1 MNQYFV
7 RIVDY
12 YAGTLLCFII
22 SLLYGTRKFFTGK
35 TEKIQAQNLK
45 RILFVELSEMGSAVI
60 ASPAIS
66 RLKETCR
73 GAEIYFLIFRRNRE
87 SVMLTDLLDE
97 DKILTIRDDSLFNF
111 MTDVLRLFIFFRRM
125 KFDVCIDF
133 ELFSRCTAL
142 LSFLSGAKYKA
153 GFHGYFTEGLYRG
166 NFLTHKINYNPYKH
180 MSHNFMSLTNAVV
193 DDIRGLPFPMN
204 EEEDILVLPHRGS
217 DLQLRK
223 KILEKLQSHNSAI
236 NEKSLL
242 VIVNPLAGKYLP
254 IRSWPLEYYIETIK
268 RILAETDAFIIVTGL
283 KDDRA
288 TGEKIKRSSVPVR
301 CVNFMG
307 ETDNLKELS
316 ELFFISNLLITND
329 SGAAH
334 FAALTPIHII
344 CFFGPETPS
353 LYGPMSRNCHNF
365 HSELHC
371 SPCLTAFNHR
381 NTPCKDNVCLK
392 SISPDEVFTTV
403 KKILSGQKG

>member
-12 YAGTLLCFII
+12 YAGILLCFIVSI
-22 SLLYGTRKFFTGK
+22 FYGLRNLLTGK
-35 TEKIQAQNLK
+35 AQKVQALELK
-45 RILFVELSEMGSAVI
+45 RILFIELSEMGSALI
-60 ASPAIS
+60 ASPSIS
-66 RLKETCR
+66 RLKKSCP
-73 GAEIYFLIFRRNRE
+73 GAEVYFLIFRRNRE

-97 DKILTIRDDSLFNF
+97 DKILTIRDDSLINF
-111 MTDVLRLFIFFRRM
+111 MTDVIRLFVFFRRV

-180 MSHNFMSLTNAVV
+180 MSHNFMSLANAVI

-204 EEEDILVLPHRGS
+204 DEEDILVLPHRNS

-223 KILEKLQSHNSAI
+223 KIIEKLQTHNSAI

-254 IRSWPLEYYIETIK
+254 IRSWPIENYIETIK
-268 RILAETDAFIIVTGL
+268 RTLAETNTFIVITGL
-283 KDDRA
+283 KDDRE
-288 TGEKIKRSSVPVR
+288 TGEKIKLSTDPAR
-301 CVNFMG
+301 CINFMG

-316 ELFFISNLLITND
+316 ELFFISKLLITND
-329 SGAAH
+329 SGVAH

-344 CFFGPETPS
+344 CFFGPETPL

-365 HSELHC
+365 HSALHC

-381 NTPCKDNVCLK
+381 NTPCRNNICLK
-392 SISPDEVFTTV
+392 SISPDEVFSTV
-403 KKILSGQKG
+403 KKILSGQE

>member
-7 RIVDY
+7 RTVDY

-22 SLLYGTRKFFTGK
+22 SLAYGLQKIFTGK

-66 RLKETCR
+66 RLKKTCQ

-87 SVMLTDLLDE
+87 SVMLTNLIDE

-111 MTDVLRLFIFFRRM
+111 ITDLVRLFIFFRRM

-142 LSFLSGAKYKA
+142 LNYLTGAKYKA

-180 MSHNFMSLTNAVV
+180 MSHNFMSLVNAIIN
-193 DDIRGLPFPMN
+193 DTRGLPFPMN
-204 EEEDILVLPHRGS
+204 EEEDILVLPQRSS
-217 DLQLRK
+217 DLLLRK
-223 KILEKLQSHNSAI
+223 KIIEKLQSHNSAI

-254 IRSWPLEYYIETIK
+254 IRSWPLENYIEIIK
-268 RILAETDAFIIVTGL
+268 RTLAETDAFIIITGL
-283 KDDRA
+283 KDDSA
-288 TGEKIKRSSVPVR
+288 TGEKIKFYADPAR
-301 CVNFMG
+301 CINFMG
-307 ETDNLKELS
+307 ETDNLFELS
-316 ELFFISNLLITND
+316 ELFSISKLIVTND

-344 CFFGPETPS
+344 CFFGPETPL

-381 NTPCKDNVCLK
+381 NTPCRDNVCLK
-392 SISPDEVFTTV
+392 SISPDKVFTTV
-403 KKILSGQKG
+403 KNILSGQEG